1 MDQPE
6 FAPRLCPAPTAAV
19 VVPIREFVTPAGM
32 HVACY
37 EIPIDRVP
45 VDFFADPD
53 GAWTY
58 EALAEAAG
66 FSPDEGVGV
75 GALREPFNDHP
86 EGAAVVTLN
95 RQARPYIAVVECP
108 IAFMPVEEADQGASA
123 A

>member
-1 MDQPE
+1 MDQP
-6 FAPRLCPAPTAAV
+6 FSPRACSIPVAV
-19 VVPIREFVTPAGM
+19 PVREFVTSGGM

-37 EIPIDRVP
+37 EVSLEIIP

-53 GAWTY
+53 GSWTF
-58 EALAEAAG
+58 ESLSAAAG
-66 FSPDEGVGV
+66 FAVDAGVGV

-95 RQARPYIAVVECP
+95 SEARPYVAIIECP
-108 IAFMPVEEADQGASA
+108 IAFVPIEDARDVSA